1 MTRSRELSLWIDYLN
16 RAELPVFA
24 NTARRL
30 VAMSSDGDCSA
41 QDLAAVILND
51 SAMTARVLRLANSVV
66 CNPGG
71 NRIDTVSY
79 AIMLLGFDAVRN
91 LALSIALID
100 TVLAGRAHDNAMHLL
115 MLSLHAAVQARELAL
130 AAHRQNNEEVFIGAM
145 LYRLGHIVFWCF
157 PQGKAE
163 ALVQQQEQTGDADLA
178 QRRVLGFTLDELT
191 IALSEEWKLGDIV
204 VTALIGRDDSAINA
218 KIVRLSHA
226 LANAIA
232 GGWHKPKLKPLCSD
246 YAGIAAIS
254 TDKVMARLQEIAQ
267 IAIRTLQEC
276 GLRDFATVI
285 PSLHAAPPD
294 TAPPPEAKAP
304 QLFLRIT
311 QELTQMICRPHEL
324 NSVLTFVLEG
334 LYRTLPVDFVV
345 MFLYD
350 KRGNCWREKLALGRR
365 PEKLDS
371 SIVVPLGDAGGG
383 DAGASYCWKRQ
394 HTAPLNLP
402 VSDYFWGSIGKDQR
416 ALCAWLAVADS
427 DVVKLGESDYL
438 SFKQLCDL
446 ASIAFRLAQQDRRGV

>member
-1 MTRSRELSLWIDYLN
+1 MSRSRELSLWIDYLN

-41 QDLAAVILND
+41 QDLAAIILND
-51 SAMTARVLRLANSVV
+51 SAMTARVLRLANSVIY
-66 CNPGG
+66 NPGG

-100 TVLAGRAHDNAMHLL
+100 TVLAGRAHDNAMRIL

-130 AAHRQNNEEVFIGAM
+130 AARRQNNEEVFIGAM

-163 ALVQQQEQTGDADLA
+163 ALVQQQEQTGDAELA

-191 IALSEEWKLGDIV
+191 MALGEEWKLGEIV
-204 VTALIGRDDSAINA
+204 VSALTGRDDSSINA

-226 LANAIA
+226 ITNAIA
-232 GGWHKPKLKPLCSD
+232 GGWHNPKLKPLCSD
-246 YAGIAAIS
+246 YAGVAFMAA
-254 TDKVMARLQEIAQ
+254 DKAMPRLQEVAQ
-267 IAIRTLQEC
+267 VAIRTLQEC
-276 GLRDFATVI
+276 GLRDFAAVI
-285 PSLHAAPPD
+285 PSLHAAQ
-294 TAPPPEAKAP
+294 PEAAQSPEQDAP

-324 NSVLTFVLEG
+324 NSVLAFVLEG

-350 KRGNCWREKLALGRR
+350 KRSNSWREKLALGRR
-365 PEKLDS
+365 PEKLAS
-371 SIVVPLGDAGGG
+371 SMVVALDAVKNAEP
-383 DAGASYCWKRQ
+383 DAAYCWKRQ
-394 HTAPLNLP
+394 DSSSLNLP
-402 VSDYFWGSIGKDQR
+402 VSDFFWGSIGKDQR
-416 ALCAWLAVADS
+416 ALCAWLAVVDGKATR
-427 DVVKLGESDYL
+427 LGESDYL

-446 ASIAFRLAQQDRRGV
+446 ASIAFRLAQQERRGV